1 MNTKAVAPLF
11 WIREFLCCGG
21 LVLSEI
27 SSGVDTILSDRRHSK
42 KVQAG
47 RRTRRYLHL
56 LVPVAVVLMA
66 ALLNWIESR
75 HIDLEGADQQVE
87 FTRASQ
93 QLVSTIST
101 ISGSDKQS
109 ETARL
114 GLLNSIALRPE
125 VECAVLS
132 FPNGETLVSGKAKTT
147 CAQSEN
153 KAETAVAKHNG
164 YTLKVYHTRTL
175 MERSH
180 EIFLRITL
188 VALLCG
194 LSLALVFY
202 SLFHDLHIKR
212 ELLST
217 FKAQRKAQHARAA
230 AERVATEAAAHS
242 DAKSDFLA
250 TMSHEIRTPLNGIIG
265 IATLLSDSL
274 NDETKRGYAQ
284 MIRTSGHAL
293 LDILNDSLD
302 LSKIDAGK
310 LTMRPETCDL
320 KQSISE
326 AMDLFKIR
334 AREKGID
341 LVSALDDSLPAYVTA
356 DPMRLRQLLTNL
368 ISNAIKFTDHGG
380 VVVNASAVQSTTEPG
395 QTYVRIDIT
404 DTGIGID
411 KDNIAE
417 IFDRFSQAS
426 QSSHVMVQGTGLGL
440 AICREI
446 AQLMQ
451 GSIDVTS
458 KLGEGTTFTVDLCL
472 PIVEQTCIAS
482 SQNTPSADQ
491 AVKQRAANI
500 MLVNN
505 NSSIAY
511 EIKARLEQRG
521 YKVAHVANY
530 SQALNGLHKGHT
542 GPVIAN
548 LDQNQDVPAEVNKF
562 LVETRQ
568 RHITTIGISD
578 RPAALDQKLTDLV
591 DALVVTPGPWD
602 DLMREV
608 AFACMDTENS
618 IHDAA

>member
-1 MNTKAVAPLF
+1 M
-11 WIREFLCCGG
+11 
-21 LVLSEI
+21 
-27 SSGVDTILSDRRHSK
+27 ILSDRRDSK
-42 KVQAG
+42 RVKSGRHAG
-47 RRTRRYLHL
+47 RYLHL
-56 LVPVAVVLMA
+56 LVLLAVVMMA
-66 ALLNWIESR
+66 ALLNWIETR

-93 QLVSTIST
+93 QLVNTISA
-101 ISGSDKQS
+101 IPGSDRQS
-109 ETARL
+109 ENARL
-114 GLLNSIALRPE
+114 GLLNTIAMRPE

-132 FPNGETLVSGKAKTT
+132 TPHGEKLVGGKAKAT
-147 CAQSEN
+147 CAEWEA
-153 KAETAVAKHNG
+153 KAETAAAQHNG

-175 MERSH
+175 LERSH
-180 EIFLRITL
+180 QIFLRVTL

-194 LSLALVFY
+194 LSLAIVFNG
-202 SLFHDLHIKR
+202 LFHDLYIKR

-217 FKAQRKAQHARAA
+217 FKAQRQAQRARAV
-230 AERVATEAAAHS
+230 AEKVAIEAEAHS
-242 DAKSDFLA
+242 DAKSNFLA
-250 TMSHEIRTPLNGIIG
+250 TMSHEIRTPLNGIVG
-265 IATLLSDSL
+265 MATLLSDSL

-326 AMDLFKIR
+326 AINLFDIR
-334 AREKGID
+334 AREKNID
-341 LVSALDDSLPAYVTA
+341 LVCAMDDSLPQFATV

-380 VVVNASAVQSTTEPG
+380 VVLNASAVHSTTEPDH
-395 QTYVRIDIT
+395 THIRIEIT

-411 KDNIAE
+411 KANIAE
-417 IFDRFSQAS
+417 IFDRFSQAN
-426 QSSHVMVQGTGLGL
+426 QPSHVQVQGTGLGL

-451 GSIDVTS
+451 GSIEVTS

-472 PIVEQTCIAS
+472 PVATQTPVGKTPAS
-482 SQNTPSADQ
+482 QPSRQ
-491 AVKQRAANI
+491 AEKRSAANI

-505 NSSIAY
+505 NSNVAY

-530 SQALNGLHKGHT
+530 SQALNSLHKGHT

-548 LDQNQDVPAEVNKF
+548 LDQNQDVPVEVTRF
-562 LVETRQ
+562 LTETRQ
-568 RHITTIGISD
+568 HNVKTIGISD
-578 RPAALDQKLTDLV
+578 RPASLDQTLTNLV
-591 DALVVTPGPWD
+591 DALVITPGPWD

-608 AFACMDTENS
+608 AFACMDIENTVS
-618 IHDAA
+618 DAA

>member
-1 MNTKAVAPLF
+1 MPDV
-11 WIREFLCCGG
+11 
-21 LVLSEI
+21 SQ
-27 SSGVDTILSDRRHSK
+27 GVDMILPDRRDSK
-42 KVQAG
+42 KKNKDRQAG
-47 RRTRRYLHL
+47 RYLHL
-56 LVPVAVVLMA
+56 LVLLAVVTMA
-66 ALLNWIESR
+66 AVLNWIETR

-93 QLVSTIST
+93 QLVNTISA
-101 ISGSDKQS
+101 IPGSDRQS
-109 ETARL
+109 ETTRL
-114 GLLNSIALRPE
+114 GLLNTIALRPE

-132 FPNGETLVSGKAKTT
+132 TPRGETLVGGKSKAT
-147 CAQSEN
+147 CTEWESR
-153 KAETAVAKHNG
+153 AETAVAQHNG

-175 MERSH
+175 LERSH

-194 LSLALVFY
+194 LSLAMVFNG
-202 SLFHDLHIKR
+202 LFHDLYIKR

-217 FKAQRKAQHARAA
+217 SKAQKRAQSARAA
-230 AERVATEAAAHS
+230 AEKVAIEAEAHS
-242 DAKSDFLA
+242 DAKSNFLA
-250 TMSHEIRTPLNGIIG
+250 TMSHEIRTPLNGIVG
-265 IATLLSDSL
+265 MATLLSDSL

-326 AMDLFKIR
+326 AIDLFSIR
-334 AREKGID
+334 AQEKNID
-341 LVSALDDSLPAYVTA
+341 LVSALDDSLPQFVTV

-368 ISNAIKFTDHGG
+368 ISNAIKFTEHGG
-380 VVVNASAVQSTTEPG
+380 VVLNASAVQSTTEPG
-395 QTYVRIDIT
+395 QTHIRIEIT
-404 DTGIGID
+404 DTGIGIG
-411 KDNIAE
+411 KDDIVE

-426 QSSHVMVQGTGLGL
+426 QPSHVLVQGTGLGL

-451 GSIDVTS
+451 GSIEVTS

-472 PIVEQTCIAS
+472 PVVTQTQAGK
-482 SQNTPSADQ
+482 TPAAGQHTEQ
-491 AVKQRAANI
+491 AVNRSAANI

-505 NSSIAY
+505 NSSVAY

-530 SQALNGLHKGHT
+530 SQALNGLRKGHT
-542 GPVIAN
+542 GPVIVN
-548 LDQNQDVPAEVNKF
+548 LDQNQDVPAEVNSF
-562 LVETRQ
+562 LTETRQ
-568 RHITTIGISD
+568 RQVKTIGISD
-578 RPAALDQKLTDLV
+578 RPAALDHTLTNLV

-608 AFACMDTENS
+608 AFACMDVENTVS
-618 IHDAA
+618 NAA

>member
-1 MNTKAVAPLF
+1 MSEVAQ
-11 WIREFLCCGG
+11 
-21 LVLSEI
+21 
-27 SSGVDTILSDRRHSK
+27 GVDMTLPDRRDSTK
-42 KVQAG
+42 KRADRRAG
-47 RRTRRYLHL
+47 RYLHL
-56 LVPVAVVLMA
+56 LVLLAVVATA
-66 ALLNWIESR
+66 ALLNWIETR

-93 QLVSTIST
+93 HLVNTISAIPGT
-101 ISGSDKQS
+101 DKPS
-109 ETARL
+109 ENVRL
-114 GLLNSIALRPE
+114 GLLNTIALRPE

-132 FPNGETLVSGKAKTT
+132 TPHGENLVGGKAKAT
-147 CAQSEN
+147 CGEWEA
-153 KAETAVAKHNG
+153 KAETAVAQHNG

-175 MERSH
+175 LERSH

-194 LSLALVFY
+194 LSLAIIFNG
-202 SLFHDLHIKR
+202 LFQDLHIKR
-212 ELLST
+212 ELLAT
-217 FKAQRKAQHARAA
+217 FRAQRKAQRARAI
-230 AERVATEAAAHS
+230 AEQVAVEAEAHS
-242 DAKSDFLA
+242 DAKSNFLA
-250 TMSHEIRTPLNGIIG
+250 TMSHEIRTPLNGIVG
-265 IATLLSDSL
+265 MANLLSDSL

-320 KQSISE
+320 KHSISE
-326 AMDLFKIR
+326 AIDLFNAR

-341 LVSALDDSLPAYVTA
+341 LVCALDDSLPELVTV

-368 ISNAIKFTDHGG
+368 ISNAIKFTEQGG
-380 VVVNASAVQSTTEPG
+380 VVLNASAVQSTTEPG
-395 QTYVRIDIT
+395 HTHIRIEVT
-404 DTGIGID
+404 DTGIGIGSD
-411 KDNIAE
+411 SIAE

-426 QSSHVMVQGTGLGL
+426 QPSHVQVQGTGLGL

-446 AQLMQ
+446 AHLMQ

-472 PIVEQTCIAS
+472 PVAAQAPVGKAPA
-482 SQNTPSADQ
+482 SQNTDQ
-491 AVKQRAANI
+491 AENRSAANI
-500 MLVNN
+500 MLINN
-505 NSSIAY
+505 NSSVAY

-530 SQALNGLHKGHT
+530 SQALNGLRKGHI
-542 GPVIAN
+542 GPVVAN
-548 LDQNQDVPAEVNKF
+548 LDQNQDVSAEVTAF
-562 LVETRQ
+562 LTETRQ
-568 RHITTIGISD
+568 RHVKTIGISD
-578 RPAALDQKLTDLV
+578 RPAALDHTLTNLV

-608 AFACMDTENS
+608 AFASMEVENTVS
-618 IHDAA
+618 DAA

>member
-1 MNTKAVAPLF
+1 MPDIVP
-11 WIREFLCCGG
+11 
-21 LVLSEI
+21 
-27 SSGVDTILSDRRHSK
+27 GVDMTLSDRRDSEK
-42 KVQAG
+42 KKTDRRAG
-47 RRTRRYLHL
+47 RYLHL
-56 LVPVAVVLMA
+56 LVPLAVVMMA
-66 ALLNWIESR
+66 ALLNWIETR
-75 HIDLEGADQQVE
+75 HIDLAGADQQVE

-93 QLVSTIST
+93 QLVNTISA
-101 ISGSDKQS
+101 ISGSDRKS
-109 ETARL
+109 ENARL
-114 GLLNSIALRPE
+114 GLLNTIALRPE

-132 FPNGETLVSGKAKTT
+132 TPHGETLVGGKAKAT
-147 CAQSEN
+147 CTEWEA
-153 KAETAVAKHNG
+153 KAETAVAQHSG

-175 MERSH
+175 LERSH
-180 EIFLRITL
+180 EIFLRVTL

-194 LSLALVFY
+194 LSLAIVFNG
-202 SLFHDLHIKR
+202 LFHDLYTKR

-217 FKAQRKAQHARAA
+217 FKAQRQAQRARAV
-230 AERVATEAAAHS
+230 AEKVAIEAEAHS
-242 DAKSDFLA
+242 DAKSNFLA
-250 TMSHEIRTPLNGIIG
+250 TMSHEIRTPLNGIVG
-265 IATLLSDSL
+265 MATLLSDSL

-326 AMDLFKIR
+326 AIDLFSIR
-334 AREKGID
+334 AREKSID
-341 LVSALDDSLPAYVTA
+341 LVCALDDSLPQYVTV

-368 ISNAIKFTDHGG
+368 ISNAIKFTEHGG
-380 VVVNASAVQSTTEPG
+380 VVLNASAVQSATEPG
-395 QTYVRIDIT
+395 HTHIRIEIT
-404 DTGIGID
+404 DTGIGIG
-411 KDNIAE
+411 KDSIAE

-426 QSSHVMVQGTGLGL
+426 QPSHVRVQGTGLGL

-451 GSIDVTS
+451 GSIEVTS

-472 PIVEQTCIAS
+472 PVATQTPVGKTPAS
-482 SQNTPSADQ
+482 QPTEP
-491 AVKQRAANI
+491 AVKRSAANI

-505 NSSIAY
+505 NSSVAY

-530 SQALNGLHKGHT
+530 SQALNGLRKGHS

-548 LDQNQDVPAEVNKF
+548 LDQNQDVPVEVNRF
-562 LVETRQ
+562 LTEAGQHNVK
-568 RHITTIGISD
+568 TIGISD
-578 RPAALDQKLTDLV
+578 RPASLDHTLTNLV

-608 AFACMDTENS
+608 AFACMDIENTVS
-618 IHDAA
+618 DAA

>member
-1 MNTKAVAPLF
+1 MP
-11 WIREFLCCGG
+11 
-21 LVLSEI
+21 
-27 SSGVDTILSDRRHSK
+27 DRRDSK
-42 KVQAG
+42 RK
-47 RRTRRYLHL
+47 RTDQRVGRYLHL
-56 LVPVAVVLMA
+56 FVLLAVVMMA

-75 HIDLEGADQQVE
+75 HIDLEGADKQVE

-93 QLVSTIST
+93 HLVNTIAAIPGT
-101 ISGSDKQS
+101 DKQS
-109 ETARL
+109 ENARL
-114 GLLNSIALRPE
+114 GLLNTIALRPE

-132 FPNGETLVSGKAKTT
+132 TPHGENLVGGKAKAT
-147 CAQSEN
+147 CADWAA
-153 KAETAVAKHNG
+153 KAETAVAQHNG

-175 MERSH
+175 LERSH
-180 EIFLRITL
+180 EIFLRVTL

-194 LSLALVFY
+194 LSLAIIFNG
-202 SLFHDLHIKR
+202 LFHDLHTKR
-212 ELLST
+212 ELLAT
-217 FKAQRKAQHARAA
+217 FRAQRKAQRARAIAEQA
-230 AERVATEAAAHS
+230 ALEAEAHN
-242 DAKSDFLA
+242 DAKSNFLA
-250 TMSHEIRTPLNGIIG
+250 TMSHEIRTPLNGIVG
-265 IATLLSDSL
+265 MADLLSDSL

-326 AMDLFKIR
+326 AIDLFSIR

-341 LVSALDDSLPAYVTA
+341 LVCILDDSLPQYVTV

-368 ISNAIKFTDHGG
+368 ISNAIKFTEHGG
-380 VVVNASAVQSTTEPG
+380 VVLNASGVQSTTEPG
-395 QTYVRIDIT
+395 HTHIRIEVT
-404 DTGIGID
+404 DTGIGIG
-411 KDNIAE
+411 KDSIAE

-426 QSSHVMVQGTGLGL
+426 QSSHVQVQGTGLGL

-446 AQLMQ
+446 AQLMH

-472 PIVEQTCIAS
+472 PVAAQTSVGKAPAS
-482 SQNTPSADQ
+482 QHNNQ
-491 AVKQRAANI
+491 AGKRSAANI

-505 NSSIAY
+505 NSSVAY

-530 SQALNGLHKGHT
+530 NQALNGLCKGHI

-548 LDQNQDVPAEVNKF
+548 LDQNQDVPAEVTRF
-562 LVETRQ
+562 LKEAGQ
-568 RHITTIGISD
+568 RHVKTIGISD
-578 RPAALDQKLTDLV
+578 RPAALEQTLTNLV
-591 DALVVTPGPWD
+591 DVLVITPGPWD

-608 AFACMDTENS
+608 AFACMDAENTVS
-618 IHDAA
+618 DAA

>member
-1 MNTKAVAPLF
+1 MT
-11 WIREFLCCGG
+11 
-21 LVLSEI
+21 
-27 SSGVDTILSDRRHSK
+27 LSDGRDSK
-42 KVQAG
+42 KKKADRQAG
-47 RRTRRYLHL
+47 RYLHL
-56 LVPVAVVLMA
+56 VVLFAVVMTA
-66 ALLNWIESR
+66 ALLNWIETR

-93 QLVSTIST
+93 QLVNTISA
-101 ISGSDKQS
+101 IPGSDEQS
-109 ETARL
+109 KNTRL
-114 GLLNSIALRPE
+114 NLLNTVALRPE

-132 FPNGETLVSGKAKTT
+132 TPQGENLVGGKAKAT
-147 CAQSEN
+147 CTEWEA
-153 KAETAVAKHNG
+153 KAEAAVAQHNG

-175 MERSH
+175 LERSH
-180 EIFLRITL
+180 EIFLRVTL

-194 LSLALVFY
+194 LSLAIVFNGLY
-202 SLFHDLHIKR
+202 HDLFVRR

-217 FKAQRKAQHARAA
+217 FKAQRQAQRARVA
-230 AERVATEAAAHS
+230 AEKVASEAEAHS
-242 DAKSDFLA
+242 DAKSNFLA
-250 TMSHEIRTPLNGIIG
+250 TMSHEIRTPLNGIVG
-265 IATLLSDSL
+265 MAALLSDSL

-326 AMDLFKIR
+326 AIDLFEIR

-341 LVSALDDSLPAYVTA
+341 LVCALDDSLPQYVTV

-368 ISNAIKFTDHGG
+368 VSNAIKFTEHGG
-380 VVVNASAVQSTTEPG
+380 VVLNASGVQSTTEPG
-395 QTYVRIDIT
+395 HTHIRIEIT

-411 KDNIAE
+411 KENIAE

-426 QSSHVMVQGTGLGL
+426 QSSHVQVQGTGLGL

-446 AQLMQ
+446 AHLMQ
-451 GSIDVTS
+451 GSIEVSS

-472 PIVEQTCIAS
+472 PAATQTPVGNAPVSQHTEQS
-482 SQNTPSADQ
+482 
-491 AVKQRAANI
+491 VKRGAANI

-505 NSSIAY
+505 NSSVAY
-511 EIKARLEQRG
+511 EIKARLEKRG
-521 YKVAHVANY
+521 YKVAHVANF
-530 SQALNGLHKGHT
+530 SQALNSLRKGHA

-548 LDQNQDVPAEVNKF
+548 LDQNQDVPAEVNTF
-562 LVETRQ
+562 LTETRQ
-568 RHITTIGISD
+568 RQVKTIGISD
-578 RPAALDQKLTDLV
+578 RPAALDHTLMSLV
-591 DALVVTPGPWD
+591 DALVITPGPWE

-608 AFACMDTENS
+608 AFACMDIETAVS
-618 IHDAA
+618 DAA

>member
-1 MNTKAVAPLF
+1 MPDIA
-11 WIREFLCCGG
+11 
-21 LVLSEI
+21 
-27 SSGVDTILSDRRHSK
+27 SGVDMILSDRRDSK
-42 KVQAG
+42 KKKTDRRAG
-47 RRTRRYLHL
+47 RYLHL
-56 LVPVAVVLMA
+56 LVLLAVVMTA
-66 ALLNWIESR
+66 ALLNWIETQ

-93 QLVSTIST
+93 QLVNTIST
-101 ISGSDKQS
+101 IPGSDKQS
-109 ETARL
+109 ENARL
-114 GLLNSIALRPE
+114 GLLNTIALRPE

-132 FPNGETLVSGKAKTT
+132 TPHGDNLVGGKAKAT
-147 CAQSEN
+147 CADWEA
-153 KAETAVAKHNG
+153 KAETAVAQHNG

-175 MERSH
+175 LERSH
-180 EIFLRITL
+180 EIFLRVTL

-194 LSLALVFY
+194 LSLAIVFNG
-202 SLFHDLHIKR
+202 LFHDLYIKR

-217 FKAQRKAQHARAA
+217 FKAQRKAQRARAV
-230 AERVATEAAAHS
+230 AEQVAIEAEAHS
-242 DAKSDFLA
+242 DAKSNFLA
-250 TMSHEIRTPLNGIIG
+250 TMSHEIRTPLNGIVG
-265 IATLLSDSL
+265 MASLLSHSL

-284 MIRTSGHAL
+284 MISTSGQSL

-320 KQSISE
+320 KLSISE
-326 AMDLFKIR
+326 AIDLFNIR

-341 LVSALDDSLPAYVTA
+341 FVCALDDSLPQYVTV

-368 ISNAIKFTDHGG
+368 ISNAVKFTEHGG
-380 VVVNASAVQSTTEPG
+380 VVLNASAVQSTTEPG
-395 QTYVRIDIT
+395 HTHIRIEIT
-404 DTGIGID
+404 DTGIGIG

-426 QSSHVMVQGTGLGL
+426 QPSHVQVQGSGLGL

-446 AQLMQ
+446 ALLMQ
-451 GSIDVTS
+451 GSIEVTS

-472 PIVEQTCIAS
+472 PVAEQAQIGNMSAS
-482 SQNTPSADQ
+482 RHIDQ
-491 AVKQRAANI
+491 AVKRSAANI

-505 NSSIAY
+505 NSSVAY

-530 SQALNGLHKGHT
+530 NQALNSLRKGHT

-548 LDQNQDVPAEVNKF
+548 LDQNQDVPVEVNRF
-562 LVETRQ
+562 LTETRQ
-568 RHITTIGISD
+568 RHVKTIGISD
-578 RPAALDQKLTDLV
+578 RPASLDHTLMNLV

-608 AFACMDTENS
+608 AFACMDIENTVS
-618 IHDAA
+618 DAA

>member
-1 MNTKAVAPLF
+1 MPDIVP
-11 WIREFLCCGG
+11 
-21 LVLSEI
+21 
-27 SSGVDTILSDRRHSK
+27 GVDMTLSDRRDSK
-42 KVQAG
+42 KKQTDRRAG
-47 RRTRRYLHL
+47 RYLHL
-56 LVPVAVVLMA
+56 LVPLAVVMMA
-66 ALLNWIESR
+66 ALLNWIETR
-75 HIDLEGADQQVE
+75 HIDLAGADQQIE

-93 QLVSTIST
+93 QLVNTISAMP
-101 ISGSDKQS
+101 GSDRKT
-109 ETARL
+109 ENARL
-114 GLLNSIALRPE
+114 GLLNTIALRPE

-132 FPNGETLVSGKAKTT
+132 TPHGETLVGGKAKAT
-147 CAQSEN
+147 CAEWEA
-153 KAETAVAKHNG
+153 KAETAVAQHNG
-164 YTLKVYHTRTL
+164 YTLKVHHTRTL
-175 MERSH
+175 LERSH
-180 EIFLRITL
+180 EIFLRVTL

-194 LSLALVFY
+194 LSLAIVFNG
-202 SLFHDLHIKR
+202 LFHDLYTKR

-217 FKAQRKAQHARAA
+217 FKAQRQAQRARAV
-230 AERVATEAAAHS
+230 AEKVAIEAEAHS
-242 DAKSDFLA
+242 DAKSNFLA
-250 TMSHEIRTPLNGIIG
+250 TMSHEIRTPLNGIVG
-265 IATLLSDSL
+265 MATLLSDSL

-326 AMDLFKIR
+326 AIDLFNIR
-334 AREKGID
+334 AREKSID
-341 LVSALDDSLPAYVTA
+341 LVCALDDSLPQYVTV

-368 ISNAIKFTDHGG
+368 ISNTIKFTEHGG
-380 VVVNASAVQSTTEPG
+380 VVLNASAVQSTTEPG
-395 QTYVRIDIT
+395 HIHIRIEIT
-404 DTGIGID
+404 DTGIGIG
-411 KDNIAE
+411 KDDIAE

-426 QSSHVMVQGTGLGL
+426 QPSHVQVQGTGLGL

-451 GSIDVTS
+451 GSIEVTS

-472 PIVEQTCIAS
+472 PVASQTPVGKTPAS
-482 SQNTPSADQ
+482 RHTEP
-491 AVKQRAANI
+491 AVKRSAANI

-505 NSSIAY
+505 NSSVAY

-530 SQALNGLHKGHT
+530 SQALNGLRKGHI

-548 LDQNQDVPAEVNKF
+548 LDQNQDVPVEVNRF
-562 LVETRQ
+562 LTETGQ
-568 RHITTIGISD
+568 HNVKTIGISD
-578 RPAALDQKLTDLV
+578 RPASLDHTLTNLV

-608 AFACMDTENS
+608 AFACMDIENTVS
-618 IHDAA
+618 DAA